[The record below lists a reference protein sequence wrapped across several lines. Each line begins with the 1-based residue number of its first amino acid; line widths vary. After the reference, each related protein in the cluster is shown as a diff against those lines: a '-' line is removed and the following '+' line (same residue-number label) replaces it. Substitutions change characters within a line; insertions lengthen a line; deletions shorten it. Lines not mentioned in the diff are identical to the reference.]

1 MRKIIFLGM
10 SFLLTACAGIPT
22 SAPIKYGPE
31 INSAQ
36 SDQFIQVIGRPP
48 YAGMTQEQVIRGF
61 LSALADSRNNYAIAK
76 EYLSQDAA
84 TTWQTSA
91 GITLY
96 DFATLEVTAE
106 DTIANVKMAKVAEIN
121 EVGYLT
127 ISPTGTKIDQTFE
140 LAQNELGEW
149 RISKLSDGVLLT
161 TGDVERS
168 FKGYPVYFLS
178 SDRRTLVA
186 DTVLLPRN
194 LTGSATALVQA
205 LLEGPSNKLKVAT
218 VNSFPTGTKL
228 TYGSVPISDG
238 VANIDLTNQI
248 LSSDQQTKSHM
259 SAQLAWTLGSVPNVN
274 SISITVSGQPISI
287 SGVAQTQ
294 TAQDWPLFN
303 PAQFTG
309 NEILHLVRDNQVIS
323 YDLNG
328 EETLVVQVNPSSRIN
343 INDAY
348 GSPQGGSIAAISTDK
363 KRVLL
368 STGRGG
374 QFEQVAT
381 GEAVS
386 KPSWDKSG
394 SLFYSDYGVGIFEV
408 TANREIRPVSFSAN
422 DLARVTQVKQLAI
435 ANDGVR
441 VAMVVSDGSIDLL
454 VGGAIVKTQTDTQI
468 IGLHLIERNIS
479 VIKDLT
485 WQTPTSIAVLGSDS
499 SGGNLIMDV
508 DLATGTHISTAAPVS
523 AQSIASSI
531 GKQIYVGTS
540 SDGKP
545 TIARQIGAS
554 WSDITFGSSPYFAD

>member
-1 MRKIIFLGM
+1 MKKFFLI
-10 SFLLTACAGIPT
+10 SAAFLLTGCAGIPT

-31 INSAQ
+31 INSVQ

-48 YAGMTQEQVIRGF
+48 FVGMTQEQIIRGF
-61 LSALADSRNNYAIAK
+61 LSALADSRDNYAIAK
-76 EYLSQDAA
+76 QYLSKDAA
-84 TTWQTSA
+84 ATWQSSA

-96 DFATLEVTAE
+96 DFATLEVTVDDSVA
-106 DTIANVKMAKVAEIN
+106 TVNMAKTAEVN
-121 EVGYLT
+121 EIGYLT
-127 ISPTGTKIDQTFE
+127 VSPNGTKINQSFE
-140 LAQNELGEW
+140 LVQNDQGEW
-149 RISKLSDGVLLT
+149 RISKLADGVLLT
-161 TGDVERS
+161 TGDAERS

-178 SDRRTLVA
+178 ADRRTLVTE
-186 DTVLLPRN
+186 TVLLPRN

-218 VNSFPTGTKL
+218 ATSFPTGTKL
-228 TYGSVPISDG
+228 TYGSVPISEG
-238 VANIDLTNQI
+238 VANIDLTDQI
-248 LSSDQQTKSHM
+248 LSANQQTRSQM
-259 SAQLAWTLGSVPNVN
+259 SAQLAWTLSSVPNVN

-287 SGVAQTQ
+287 AGVTQTQ
-294 TAQDWPLFN
+294 TVQDWPLFN

-309 NEILHLVRDNQVIS
+309 NEILHFVRDNQVIS
-323 YDLNG
+323 YNLNG
-328 EETLVVQVNPSSRIN
+328 EETLVVQVNPNSRIN

-348 GSPQGGSIAAISTDK
+348 GSPQGGSIAAVSTDN

-374 QFEQVAT
+374 QFEQVAI

-408 TANREIRPVSFSAN
+408 TTNREIRPVTFSLNNIAS
-422 DLARVTQVKQLAI
+422 ATQVKQLAI

-454 VGGAIVKTQTDTQI
+454 VGGAIVKTQTSTQI

-479 VIKDLT
+479 VIKDLA
-485 WQTPTSIAVLGSDS
+485 WQTPTSIAVLGSDA
-499 SGGNLIMDV
+499 SGGNLVMDV
-508 DLATGTHISTAAPVS
+508 DISTGTHTSTAAPVS

-531 GKQIYVGTS
+531 GKQIYVGTI

-545 TIARQIGAS
+545 TIARQVGAN
-554 WSDITFGSSPYFAD
+554 WSDVALGSSPYFAN